1 MGRVC
6 KSKEIKPT
14 IILVGIWRLATSRI
28 SLKGLEWEQHMIYL
42 DAIIVPS
49 SLLPSIR
56 LDTSL
61 FYYEV
66 NLQQVITPIHTYV
79 YSHRITLPRKVHK
92 SIFLENSE
100 SRHLCIIKRTD
111 AHYSSNDVIIIML
124 GGSYN
129 P

>member
-66 NLQQVITPIHTYV
+66 NLQQVITPIHIMCTHIESSY
-79 YSHRITLPRKVHK
+79 LEK
-92 SIFLENSE
+92 STSQSSLKIQSQGISALLKEQM
-100 SRHLCIIKRTD
+100 HIILVMI
-111 AHYSSNDVIIIML
+111 S
-124 GGSYN
+124 
-129 P
+129 